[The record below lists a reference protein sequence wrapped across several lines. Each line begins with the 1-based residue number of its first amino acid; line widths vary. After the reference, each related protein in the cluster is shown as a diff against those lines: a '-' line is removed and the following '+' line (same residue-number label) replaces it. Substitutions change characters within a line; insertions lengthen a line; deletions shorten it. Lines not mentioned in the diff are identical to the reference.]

1 MEETRKLEDTLETAL
16 MNLPSTSFKSFKN
29 KLIGYKEITVQDLE
43 PAGPEEVVKKII
55 RYYTVKRAPKLFI
68 TLLESINERQAALE
82 LKTALKT
89 IKTTTAPKKKTPV
102 KAPTKKKTPGGQKK
116 SSTAEKK
123 KTPVKAPTKK
133 KTSGSQKK
141 AATATKKKT
150 PVKATTAA
158 KKKTP
163 AKSPAAANKKTPV
176 KAITAAKKKTPVK
189 T

>member
-102 KAPTKKKTPGGQKK
+102 KAPT
-116 SSTAEKK
+116 AEKK

>member
-116 SSTAEKK
+116 SST
-123 KTPVKAPTKK
+123 KK